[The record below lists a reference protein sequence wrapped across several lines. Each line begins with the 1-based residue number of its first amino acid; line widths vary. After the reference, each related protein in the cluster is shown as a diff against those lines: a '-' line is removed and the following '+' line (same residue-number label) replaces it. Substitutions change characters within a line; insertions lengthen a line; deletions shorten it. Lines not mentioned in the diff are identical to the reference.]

1 MTLRLPFRRIDPRI
15 SGEFKAQK
23 ATIVKG
29 LACSAMSAVLLSASA
44 WLVKFI
50 LDAVNRGELGKLGWL
65 SLCVIGLFGAKY
77 WFTRGQ
83 SYYLGKAATRMTSD
97 LRIRLFEKLQRLP
110 VSYFNQRRGGEIQ
123 SVLTSDVGVY
133 QNAMTV
139 VKDSIDGPVKLLTGG
154 ITIFALQWQL
164 AVISLLALP
173 ILAYVIQRNARKMK
187 VAQAEVQSDLSN
199 LSAMTQEALHGVRVI
214 KAFTAEERMI
224 GTFRSLVESSYQSQ
238 IRAIR
243 RLATLRPLVELV
255 GACAL
260 ALVVYLCGRLV
271 ASGSLD
277 VASLGAFIMALD
289 VMNQGA
295 KNVGSLTSTYAQVQA
310 AADRIY
316 GHVLDVPE
324 SHEEEMGLVDL
335 VDPVGKIEFRHVS
348 FTYPDGTQALH
359 DVSFV
364 IAAGTSLALVGP
376 SGAGK
381 STIADLLLR
390 FYDPTEG
397 QILID
402 DIDTRTIRPASLRK
416 HIGVVPQ
423 QTFLFAGTIEQNL
436 RLGAPEATDDELV
449 RAAIAANAHA
459 FINQMPNRYDTT
471 IGERGIRLSGGE
483 AQRIAIARAL
493 VLQPEMLL
501 LDEATSNLDAQSE
514 QMIQNALDEIMHT
527 RTTLLIAHRLTTAA
541 RADSILMLRAGRVV
555 EQGSHAELL
564 AMGSAYAMMYRAF
577 SSGVLDFELG

>member
-15 SGEFKAQK
+15 SREFKAQK
-23 ATIVKG
+23 GTILKG

-50 LDAVNRGELGKLGWL
+50 LDAVDRRELTILGWL
-65 SLCVIGLFGAKY
+65 SLAVVALFGAKY

-110 VSYFNQRRGGEIQ
+110 IHYFHQRRGGEIQ

-133 QNAMTV
+133 QNAITV

-154 ITIFALQWQL
+154 ITIFVLQWQL
-164 AVISLLALP
+164 AVVSLLALP
-173 ILAYVIQRNARKMK
+173 VLAYVIQRNARKMK
-187 VAQAEVQSDLSN
+187 IAQAEVQSDLSD

-214 KAFTAEERMI
+214 KAFTAEDRMI
-224 GTFRSLVESSYQSQ
+224 RTFRSLVESSFQSQ
-238 IRAIR
+238 VRAIR

-295 KNVGSLTSTYAQVQA
+295 KNIGSLTSTYAQVQA

-316 GHVLDVPE
+316 GQVLDAPE
-324 SHEEEMGLVDL
+324 SHEEELGLMDL
-335 VDPVGKIEFRHVS
+335 VDPVGKIEFRNVS
-348 FTYPDGTQALH
+348 FTYPDGTQALN

-364 IAAGTSLALVGP
+364 VPAGTSLALVGP

-423 QTFLFAGTIEQNL
+423 QTFLFAGTIKQNL
-436 RLGAPEATDDELV
+436 LLGAPDATDDDLIQ
-449 RAAIAANAHA
+449 AAVAANAHA
-459 FINQMPNRYDTT
+459 FISQMPNRYETT

-493 VLQPEMLL
+493 VPQPEMLL

-514 QMIQNALDEIMHT
+514 QMIQQSLDEIMHT
-527 RTTLLIAHRLTTAA
+527 RTTVLIAHRLTTAA
-541 RADSILMLRAGRVV
+541 RADSILMLRGGRVV
-555 EQGSHAELL
+555 EQGSHSELL
-564 AMGSAYAMMYRAF
+564 AKDGAYAMMYRAF
-577 SSGVLDFELG
+577 SSGVLDIELG

>member
-1 MTLRLPFRRIDPRI
+1 MTVRLPFRRIDPRI
-15 SGEFKAQK
+15 SGEFKAQR

-50 LDAVNRGELGKLGWL
+50 LDAVNRGELAKLGWL
-65 SLCVIGLFGAKY
+65 SLCVMGLFGAKY

-173 ILAYVIQRNARKMK
+173 VLAYVIQRNARKMK
-187 VAQAEVQSDLSN
+187 AAQAEVQSDLSN

-260 ALVVYLCGRLV
+260 ALVVYLCGGLV

-316 GHVLDVPE
+316 GQVLDVPE

-335 VDPVGKIEFRHVS
+335 VDPVGKIEFRNVS

-364 IAAGTSLALVGP
+364 IPAGTSLALVGP

-402 DIDTRTIRPASLRK
+402 DIDARTIRPASLRK

-423 QTFLFAGTIEQNL
+423 QTFLFAGTIKQNL
-436 RLGAPEATDDELV
+436 RLGAPDATDDELV
-449 RAAIAANAHA
+449 HAAIAANAHA

-541 RADSILMLRAGRVV
+541 RADAILMLRAGRVV
-555 EQGSHAELL
+555 EEGSHAELL
-564 AMGSAYAMMYRAF
+564 AMGGAYATMYRAF

>member
-15 SGEFKAQK
+15 SREFKAQK
-23 ATIVKG
+23 GTILKG

-50 LDAVNRGELGKLGWL
+50 LDAVDRRELTMLGWL
-65 SLCVIGLFGAKY
+65 SLAVVALFGAKY

-110 VSYFNQRRGGEIQ
+110 IHYFHQRRGGEIQ

-133 QNAMTV
+133 QNAITV

-154 ITIFALQWQL
+154 ITIFVLQWQL
-164 AVISLLALP
+164 AVVSLLALP
-173 ILAYVIQRNARKMK
+173 VLAYVIQRNARRMK
-187 VAQAEVQSDLSN
+187 VAQAEVQSDLSD

-214 KAFTAEERMI
+214 KAFTAEDRMI
-224 GTFRSLVESSYQSQ
+224 RTFRSLVESSFQSQ
-238 IRAIR
+238 VRAIR

-295 KNVGSLTSTYAQVQA
+295 KNIGSLTSTYAQVQA

-316 GHVLDVPE
+316 GQVLDAPE
-324 SHEEEMGLVDL
+324 SHEEELGLMDL
-335 VDPVGKIEFRHVS
+335 VDPVGKIEFRNVS
-348 FTYPDGTQALH
+348 FTYPDGTQALN

-364 IAAGTSLALVGP
+364 VPAGTSLALVGP

-423 QTFLFAGTIEQNL
+423 QTFLFAGTIKQNL
-436 RLGAPEATDDELV
+436 LLGAPDATDDDLIQ
-449 RAAIAANAHA
+449 AAVAANAHA
-459 FINQMPNRYDTT
+459 FISQMPNRYETT

-493 VLQPEMLL
+493 VPQPEMLL

-514 QMIQNALDEIMHT
+514 QMIQQSLDEIMHT
-527 RTTLLIAHRLTTAA
+527 RTTILIAHRLTTAA
-541 RADSILMLRAGRVV
+541 RADSILMLRGGRVV
-555 EQGSHAELL
+555 EQGSHSELL
-564 AMGSAYAMMYRAF
+564 AKDGAYAMMYRAF
-577 SSGVLDFELG
+577 SSGVLDIELG

>member
-15 SGEFKAQK
+15 SREFKAQK
-23 ATIVKG
+23 GTILKG

-50 LDAVNRGELGKLGWL
+50 LDAVDRRELTMLGWL
-65 SLCVIGLFGAKY
+65 SLAVVALFGAKY

-110 VSYFNQRRGGEIQ
+110 IHYFNQRRGGEIQ

-133 QNAMTV
+133 QNAITV

-154 ITIFALQWQL
+154 ITIFVLQWQL
-164 AVISLLALP
+164 AVVSLLALP
-173 ILAYVIQRNARKMK
+173 VLAYVIQRNARKMK
-187 VAQAEVQSDLSN
+187 IAQAEVQSDLSD

-224 GTFRSLVESSYQSQ
+224 RTFRSLVESSFQSQ
-238 IRAIR
+238 VRAIR

-295 KNVGSLTSTYAQVQA
+295 KNIGSLTSTYAQVQA

-316 GHVLDVPE
+316 GQVLDAPE
-324 SHEEEMGLVDL
+324 SHEEELGLMDL
-335 VDPVGKIEFRHVS
+335 VDPVGKIEFRNVS
-348 FTYPDGTQALH
+348 FTYPDGTQALN

-364 IAAGTSLALVGP
+364 VPAGTSLALVGP

-423 QTFLFAGTIEQNL
+423 QTFLFAGTIKQNL
-436 RLGAPEATDDELV
+436 LLGAPDATDDDLIQ
-449 RAAIAANAHA
+449 AAVAANAHA
-459 FINQMPNRYDTT
+459 FISQMPNRYETT

-493 VLQPEMLL
+493 VPQPEMLL

-514 QMIQNALDEIMHT
+514 QMIQQSLDEIMHT
-527 RTTLLIAHRLTTAA
+527 RTTVLIAHRLTTAA
-541 RADSILMLRAGRVV
+541 RADSILMLRGGRVV
-555 EQGSHAELL
+555 EQGSHSELL
-564 AMGSAYAMMYRAF
+564 AKDGAYAMMYRAF
-577 SSGVLDFELG
+577 SSGVLDIELG